1 MLHPRCFPP
10 LAGVRSCALGQ
21 GSNTPQRSRQVRG
34 GMATG
39 LELGLVRLR
48 ARRQQRGSDDGES
61 STEFASK
68 LKRDREGF
76 KRDHPLP
83 PLPSG
88 AADAASK
95 RQHVAPPA
103 SPGRPPADTPAPP
116 APYELLVESPDG
128 NVQSHIVDPAL
139 PLCDTVLYH
148 ELSPG
153 AHLRLD
159 GDRLDTA
166 QSASGLGLSRGA
178 VLQAC
183 LPQRGGGYEDGEDF
197 EADRE
202 EERAMEA
209 EQQRVLPRRRQRV
222 VEESEDE
229 DGATN
234 NEGSGEGAPRRRRRR
249 VVAPDSENDEPNAG
263 GAAAPT
269 SFECAVCASEK
280 PMGSVVKVDGCKH
293 PDDLVCGGCMFTEV
307 CGNAA
312 SCPWCRAPASVLVQV
327 ATGRRYEVTDKTLSR
342 VHTQGGELAEQGDP
356 EACHTCRKFGFLFE
370 CDGCGQNRCFKCSGY
385 DWPPEGSFFCETCEA
400 TPAANRGPRDASAT
414 QSDVGGVAMA
424 EGGPAAGTVA
434 AESEDDV
441 SEDYESEDDE
451 SEDDESEGDESDDDE
466 SEGDADEDEADE
478 AEGRE
483 EQEGAAGDEAM
494 AEGGGIGAA
503 QAREEQEGAAGGVAM
518 GTAGGVAMAEGGGAG
533 GAQEATPADEQ
544 QARQAQQARQS
555 RAQEASERAANIQEQ
570 QRGSVDAP
578 AIAESGML
586 PWDCVSVEVAQ
597 LEESKVLCDH
607 LPAHT
612 TAPRVAG

>member
-1 MLHPRCFPP
+1 
-10 LAGVRSCALGQ
+10 
-21 GSNTPQRSRQVRG
+21 
-34 GMATG
+34 
-39 LELGLVRLR
+39 
-48 ARRQQRGSDDGES
+48 
-61 STEFASK
+61 
-68 LKRDREGF
+68 
-76 KRDHPLP
+76 LP
-83 PLPSG
+83 
-88 AADAASK
+88 
-95 RQHVAPPA
+95 
-103 SPGRPPADTPAPP
+103 
-116 APYELLVESPDG
+116 
-128 NVQSHIVDPAL
+128 
-139 PLCDTVLYH
+139 
-148 ELSPG
+148 
-153 AHLRLD
+153 
-159 GDRLDTA
+159 
-166 QSASGLGLSRGA
+166 
-178 VLQAC
+178 
-183 LPQRGGGYEDGEDF
+183 
-197 EADRE
+197 EADCE
-202 EERAMEA
+202 AERAMEA
-209 EQQRVLPRRRQRV
+209 EPQHGLPRRRQRV

-234 NEGSGEGAPRRRRRR
+234 NEGSGEGAPRRRRQR

-280 PMGSVVKVDGCKH
+280 PMESAVKVDDCNH
-293 PDDLVCGGCMFTEV
+293 PSTLC
-307 CGNAA
+307 CGNCVFTVIYGHAA
-312 SCPWCRAPASVLVQV
+312 ECPLCRAPASALVQV
-327 ATGRRYEVTDKTLSR
+327 TTGRRYEVTDTTLSR
-342 VHTQGGELAEQGDP
+342 VDTQGGAPAEEGDP
-356 EACHTCRKFGFLFE
+356 DACYTCHTFGFLFV
-370 CDGCGQNRCFKCSGY
+370 CDGCGQNRCFKCSGL
-385 DWPPEGSFFCETCEA
+385 DWPPEESDPFSCETCAEA
-400 TPAANRGPRDASAT
+400 RAASTPRPRDASAT

-597 LEESKVLCDH
+597 LEESKVLCDP